1 MRNESCSADIS
12 MLKIAAG
19 VLCPSAAFSAMFTA
33 SVVFPMDGR
42 PAMMMS
48 SPRCRPAVILSISTK
63 PVETPV
69 ISLVE
74 WLRKSSRS
82 IVFGKICFND

>member
-1 MRNESCSADIS
+1 

-19 VLCPSAAFSAMFTA
+19 TLLPSAAFSAMLIA
-33 SVVFPMDGR
+33 SVVLPIDGL

-48 SPRCRPAVILSISTK
+48 SPRCKPAVILSISPK
-63 PVETPV
+63 PVDTPV

-74 WLRKSSRS
+74 
-82 IVFGKICFND
+82 